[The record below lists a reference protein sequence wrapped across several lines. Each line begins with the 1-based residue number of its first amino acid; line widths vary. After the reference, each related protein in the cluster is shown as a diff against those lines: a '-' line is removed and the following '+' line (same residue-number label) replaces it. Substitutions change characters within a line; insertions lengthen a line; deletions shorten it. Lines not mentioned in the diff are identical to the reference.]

1 MAVTTNLKGI
11 LEINVAEQSIR
22 GTLAGN
28 LVEMVETRDVVYC
41 PACRGDR
48 MYRMERKGIIQK
60 TIFSRFGFFPWQCKE
75 CGVEVMLQKRNR
87 RRGRNKR
94 TE

>member
-1 MAVTTNLKGI
+1 MPVKTNLKRI
-11 LEINVAEQSIR
+11 REINVAEQSVR

-41 PACRGDR
+41 PACRGER
-48 MYRMERKGIIQK
+48 MYRMERKGIFQK
-60 TIFSRFGFFPWQCKE
+60 SIFSRFGYFPWQCKE
-75 CGVEVMLQKRNR
+75 CGVEVMLRKRNR
-87 RRGRNKR
+87 RRDRSKK